1 MKTIYL
7 VRHAK
12 SDWDD
17 PSIRDFDRPLN
28 KRGKNNAPAMGKLLK
43 QQGIIPELV
52 ITSTAMRAK
61 TTAELITAEI
71 GIKPDKMVYEKE
83 LYLASAQEIFL
94 LIKETP
100 PEYNSVMIVA
110 HNPGIT
116 ELLNRLTGGNNFVT
130 NIPTCGVA
138 ELQFEG
144 EWNKLASGK
153 CLLEKFLVPKEV
165 L

>member
-1 MKTIYL
+1 MKTMYL

-61 TTAELITAEI
+61 TTAELVTAEI

-116 ELLNRLTGGNNFVT
+116 ELLNRLTGGNNFVA

>member
-61 TTAELITAEI
+61 TTAELVTAEI

-116 ELLNRLTGGNNFVT
+116 ELLNRLTGGNNFVA

>member
-153 CLLEKFLVPKEV
+153 SLLEKFLVPKEV

>member
-61 TTAELITAEI
+61 TTAELVTAEI

-100 PEYNSVMIVA
+100 PEYNSVMVVA

-116 ELLNRLTGGNNFVT
+116 ELLNRLTGGNNFVA

>member
-7 VRHAK
+7 LRHAK

-17 PSIRDFDRPLN
+17 PAIRDFDRPLN
-28 KRGKNNAPAMGKLLK
+28 KRGLNNAPAMGKLLK
-43 QQGIIPELV
+43 SRGMKPSLV

-61 TTAELITAEI
+61 TTAELVTSQI
-71 GIKPDKMVYEKE
+71 GIKSDELVYEKE
-83 LYLASAQEIFL
+83 LYLATAQEIFQM
-94 LIKETP
+94 IRETP
-100 PEYNSVMIVA
+100 EEHGSLMIVA

-116 ELLNRLTGGNNFVT
+116 ELVNRLTGGSNYIA

-138 ELQFEG
+138 ELRFDG
-144 EWNKLASGK
+144 KWNKLASGK
-153 CLLEKFLVPKEV
+153 CTLEKFLVPKEV

>member
-7 VRHAK
+7 LRHAK
-12 SDWDD
+12 SDWAD
-17 PSIRDFDRPLN
+17 PSIKDFDRPLS
-28 KRGKNNAPAMGKLLK
+28 KRGLSNAPAMGKLLK
-43 QQGIIPELV
+43 SKGMIPALV
-52 ITSTAMRAK
+52 ISSTAERTK
-61 TTAELITAEI
+61 TTAQLVTSQL
-71 GIKPDKMVYEKE
+71 GIKAGKLLFEKE

-94 LIKETP
+94 LIKDTS
-100 PEYNSVMIVA
+100 PEYDSVMIVA

-116 ELLNRLTGGNNFVT
+116 ELLNRLTGGNNYVA

-138 ELQFEG
+138 QLQFEG

-153 CLLEKFLVPKEV
+153 CSLEKFLVPKEV

>member
-61 TTAELITAEI
+61 TTAELVTAEI

-116 ELLNRLTGGNNFVT
+116 ELLNRLTGGNNFVA

-144 EWNKLASGK
+144 EWIKLASGK

>member
-28 KRGKNNAPAMGKLLK
+28 KRGKNNAPSMGKLLK

-61 TTAELITAEI
+61 TTAELVTAEI

-116 ELLNRLTGGNNFVT
+116 ELLNRLTGGNNFVA

>member
-1 MKTIYL
+1 MK
-7 VRHAK
+7 RK
-12 SDWDD
+12 
-17 PSIRDFDRPLN
+17 N

-61 TTAELITAEI
+61 TTAELVTAEI

-116 ELLNRLTGGNNFVT
+116 ELLNRLTGGNNFVA

>member
-7 VRHAK
+7 LRHAK
-12 SDWDD
+12 SDWAD

-28 KRGKNNAPAMGKLLK
+28 KRGLNNAPAMGKLLK
-43 QQGIIPELV
+43 SIGMIPALV
-52 ITSTAMRAK
+52 ISSTAERTK
-61 TTAELITAEI
+61 TTAQLVTSQL
-71 GIKPDKMVYEKE
+71 GIKADRLIFEKE

-94 LIKETP
+94 IIKDTP

-116 ELLNRLTGGNNFVT
+116 ELLNRLTGGNNYVA

>member
-61 TTAELITAEI
+61 TTAELVTAEI

-94 LIKETP
+94 LIKDTP

-116 ELLNRLTGGNNFVT
+116 ELLNRLTGGNNFVA

>member
-1 MKTIYL
+1 
-7 VRHAK
+7 
-12 SDWDD
+12 
-17 PSIRDFDRPLN
+17 
-28 KRGKNNAPAMGKLLK
+28 MGKLLK

-61 TTAELITAEI
+61 TTAELVTAEI

-116 ELLNRLTGGNNFVT
+116 ELLNRLTGGNNFVA

>member
-7 VRHAK
+7 LRHAK
-12 SDWDD
+12 SDWAD

-28 KRGKNNAPAMGKLLK
+28 KRGLNNAPAMGKLLK
-43 QQGIIPELV
+43 SKRMIPALV
-52 ITSTAMRAK
+52 ISSTAERTK
-61 TTAELITAEI
+61 TTAQLVTSQL
-71 GIKPDKMVYEKE
+71 GIKADRLIFEKE

-94 LIKETP
+94 IIKDTP
-100 PEYNSVMIVA
+100 PEYDSVMIVA

-116 ELLNRLTGGNNFVT
+116 ELLNRLTGGNNYVA